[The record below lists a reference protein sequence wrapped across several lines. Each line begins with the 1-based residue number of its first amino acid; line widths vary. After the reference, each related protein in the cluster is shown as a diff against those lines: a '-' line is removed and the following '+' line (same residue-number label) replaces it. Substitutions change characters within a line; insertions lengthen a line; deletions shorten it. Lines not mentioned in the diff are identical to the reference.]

1 MKRRAFLVPAAAVL
15 LPIVVGAAIDRH
27 RPEIGPTVPGADRSD
42 GDRVFLERADR
53 LYQNAGDTFT
63 IVVGDVV
70 FTKGPMTMRCDS
82 AHYTPGSESF
92 DAYGHV
98 SMEQGDTLRVDADE
112 LNYDGLRELAVLY
125 ADPGKKV
132 MMRNRDVTL
141 ETDVFYYDLAIE
153 LGYYRTGGVLSDPNN
168 TLTSI
173 EGEYAPPTK
182 EALFYRDV
190 HLFSRDQSDTLNIYS
205 DTLYY
210 NTETHIAELFSPSR
224 VVNFRGTIYT
234 TNGVY
239 ETDSDRAT
247 LYDRSTI
254 VTSQGQTITADTLYY
269 DRRAAYGE
277 AFGGLVLTDSAH
289 SAEARGDYGYYDE
302 AADSSFITGRAMLA
316 EYSKGDTLFLHGR
329 YIQSFR
335 RIDTVHIAADTI
347 AGTEARSRLDT
358 THVAVVFPRVRFYR
372 SDIQGICDS
381 LRFTEAD
388 TTLTMYHNPVV
399 WSEDRQ
405 VFGNIIELH
414 LNDSTIERAVLP
426 ELGFTA
432 QHIEGEHYNQLS
444 GKKMTAYFEGGEMRR
459 LSIDGNVE
467 LIMYPE
473 EADSTINKMV
483 SAESS
488 FLEAYFRG
496 RTTESVKMWPQTTGT
511 ATPLFL
517 ARPSIYYLPKFKWF
531 GEVRPTG
538 PDDIFVIPDAMEQL
552 MAEWPPAT
560 IDYTPRS
567 PLVSRRP
574 LPPAAAPPPAAETE
588 AEPAPEA
595 AAGHEAETPPEPDE
609 T

>member
-1 MKRRAFLVPAAAVL
+1 MKRRSFLVPAAAVL
-15 LPIVVGAAIDRH
+15 LPLVVGAAIDRD
-27 RPEIGPTVPGADRSD
+27 RPAIGPTVPGADRTD

-53 LYQNAGDTFT
+53 LYQNAGDTFS

-92 DAYGHV
+92 DAFGHV

-132 MMRNRDVTL
+132 VMRNRDVTL

-168 TLTSI
+168 TLTSL

-190 HLFSRDQSDTLNIYS
+190 HLYSRNQTDTLNIYS

-234 TNGVY
+234 TNGIY
-239 ETDSDRAT
+239 DTDSDRIT

-254 VTSQGQTITADTLYY
+254 VTTQGQTITADTLYY
-269 DRRAAYGE
+269 DRRAAFGE
-277 AFGGLVLTDSAH
+277 AFGALVLTDSAH

-316 EYSKGDTLFLHGR
+316 EYSEGDTLFLHGR

-335 RIDTVHIAADTI
+335 RIDTVHIAADTV
-347 AGTEARSRLDT
+347 AGTEASQRLDT

-372 SDIQGICDS
+372 SDLQGVCDS

-388 TTLTMYHNPVV
+388 TTLTMFRNPVV
-399 WSEDRQ
+399 WNEDRQ
-405 VFGNIIELH
+405 VAGNIIELH

-426 ELGFTA
+426 EQGFTA

-459 LSIDGNVE
+459 LTIDGNVE
-467 LIMYPE
+467 IIMYPE
-473 EADSTINKMV
+473 ENDSTINKMV

-488 FLEAYFRG
+488 FLEAFFRG
-496 RTTESVKMWPQTTGT
+496 RTAERVKMWPQTTGT

-531 GEVRPTG
+531 GDVRPA
-538 PDDIFVIPDAMEQL
+538 DANDIFVISEAMEQL
-552 MAEWPPAT
+552 MAEWPPT
-560 IDYTPRS
+560 VIEYTPRS
-567 PLVSRRP
+567 PLVERRP
-574 LPPAAAPPPAAETE
+574 LPAAAAPPSDGDTSSVIPPSGDAIAGPETQ
-588 AEPAPEA
+588 
-595 AAGHEAETPPEPDE
+595 
-609 T
+609 

>member
-1 MKRRAFLVPAAAVL
+1 MNRRSFHVLAAAIL
-15 LPIVVGAAIDRH
+15 LPAVTGAVIDRD
-27 RPEIGPTVPGADRSD
+27 RPAIAPAVPGADRSD

-53 LYQNAGDTFT
+53 LYQSAGDTFT
-63 IVVGDVV
+63 TVVGDVV
-70 FTKGPMTMRCDS
+70 FTKGPMIMRCDS

-92 DAYGHV
+92 DAFGNV

-112 LNYDGLRELAVLY
+112 LNYDGLRQLAVLY
-125 ADPGKKV
+125 ADPGSKV
-132 MMRNRDVTL
+132 RMQNRDVTL

-153 LGYYRTGGVLSDPNN
+153 LGYYRTGGTLSDPNN

-190 HLFSRDQSDTLNIYS
+190 HLYSRNSTDTLNIYS

-224 VVNFRGTIYT
+224 VVNYRGTIHT

-239 ETDSDRAT
+239 DTDSDRT
-247 LYDRSTI
+247 VLYERSTI
-254 VTSQGQTITADTLYY
+254 VTVQGQTITADTLYY
-269 DRRAAYGE
+269 DSRAAYGE
-277 AFGGLVLTDSAH
+277 AFGSLVLTDSAH
-289 SAEARGDYGYYDE
+289 SAEVRGDYGYYDE
-302 AADSSFITGRAMLA
+302 TADSAFVTGHAMLA
-316 EYSKGDTLFLHGR
+316 EYSEDDTLFMHGR

-335 RIDTVHIAADTI
+335 RIDTVRVAADTI
-347 AGTEARSRLDT
+347 AGIAASERLDT

-381 LRFTEAD
+381 LSFTEAD
-388 TTLTMYHNPVV
+388 TLLTLFRSPVV
-399 WSEDRQ
+399 WNEDRQ
-405 VFGNIIELH
+405 VSGNIIELY

-426 ELGFTA
+426 EQGFTA

-444 GKKMTAYFEGGEMRR
+444 GKKMTAYFENGEMRR
-459 LSIDGNVE
+459 LAIDGNVE

-473 EADSTINKMV
+473 ENDSTINKLV

-488 FLEAYFRG
+488 FLEAWFRG
-496 RTTESVKMWPQTTGT
+496 RTTERVKMWPQTTGS

-517 ARPSIYYLPKFKWF
+517 ARPSLYYLPKFKWY
-531 GEVRPTG
+531 GEVRPRNR
-538 PDDIFVIPDAMEQL
+538 DDIFAVPPAMEQL

-560 IDYTPRS
+560 IEYTPRS
-567 PLVSRRP
+567 PVWN
-574 LPPAAAPPPAAETE
+574 AADT
-588 AEPAPEA
+588 APE
-595 AAGHEAETPPEPDE
+595 HNYLPRRLSF
-609 T
+609 